1 MTATPPFV
9 VSADDLIVRS
19 APRNQRASPSPGCI
33 AMAVGD
39 ASAASGID
47 MGASL
52 PMPQP
57 FVQLRARTTVAA
69 STALLRLGGRA
80 RRRALERLL
89 RGAAMGRIGRL
100 RSGDNGPQA
109 PAIAL
114 SSPVGF
120 ADAPGGA
127 RDATLAVSQ
136 IRQRLGGDEPGRSN
150 ARAARGPQGAI
161 GRVAA
166 TGRALL
172 RLTRGDARRHHPWG
186 AAPPPCRHVV
196 RP

>member
-57 FVQLRARTTVAA
+57 FVQLWARTTVAA
-69 STALLRLGGRA
+69 STALLRLSGRA

-109 PAIAL
+109 
-114 SSPVGF
+114 
-120 ADAPGGA
+120 
-127 RDATLAVSQ
+127 
-136 IRQRLGGDEPGRSN
+136 
-150 ARAARGPQGAI
+150 ARAVPDSCELDEEHQR
-161 GRVAA
+161 
-166 TGRALL
+166 
-172 RLTRGDARRHHPWG
+172 
-186 AAPPPCRHVV
+186 
-196 RP
+196 